1 VHLRLHVPFRDAA
14 AGDLAWSLLPGAAA
28 PAALARLDVP
38 GTGDARVRLHV
49 LGASHAVELALPDG
63 GRLTE
68 VVAYGAPA
76 GRALA
81 AAPAEVVRDGLRY
94 RFGSAVDVR
103 TPEAVAALAA
113 ELRAALEGAPDAL
126 LAAFPGAPGAAT
138 ALRAVDVPGGA
149 GWETW
154 HLYPERGEVVTT
166 RTTVV
171 PAGAGAR

>member
-1 VHLRLHVPFRDAA
+1 VLRRLHVPFRDAA

-38 GTGDARVRLHV
+38 ATGAARVRLHV

-63 GRLTE
+63 RRLTE

-81 AAPAEVVRDGLRY
+81 TAPSEVVRDGLRY
-94 RFGSAVDVR
+94 RFASSVDR
-103 TPEAVAALAA
+103 DTAEGVAALADA
-113 ELRAALEGAPDAL
+113 LREGLEGAPDAL
-126 LAAFPGAPGAAT
+126 FAAFPGAPGAAT
-138 ALRAVDVPGGA
+138 ALRTVDVPGGA

-166 RTTVV
+166 STTVV
-171 PAGAGAR
+171 PDAEVAP